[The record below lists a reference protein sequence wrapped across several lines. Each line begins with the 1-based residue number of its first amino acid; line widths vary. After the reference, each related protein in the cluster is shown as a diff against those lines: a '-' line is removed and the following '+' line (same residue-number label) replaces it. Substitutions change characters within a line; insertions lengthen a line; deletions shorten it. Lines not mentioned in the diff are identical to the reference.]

1 MRHNGSD
8 DLHLVANHT
17 GSCRSV
23 SNIVAAVIQDMTPSL
38 ALTARQVVVEWV
50 DRRAGTAL
58 TTAKYLA
65 TGA

>member
-8 DLHLVANHT
+8 NLHLVASSP
-17 GSCRSV
+17 GPCVSV
-23 SNIVAAVIQDMTPSL
+23 SSIVAAVIQDMTRSL
-38 ALTARQVVVEWV
+38 ELTARQVVVEWV